1 MEYSDITIL
10 YEDNHIIVVVK
21 PPGILSQSDGTD
33 KQDML
38 SLLKEYI
45 KNKYQK
51 PGNVYLGLVH
61 RLDLN
66 VGGIMVYAKT
76 SKAASRLFEAMKD
89 HDFSKEYFAVIE
101 ADLPV
106 GESKILEDFLGK
118 DENEK
123 KALITNPE
131 KGKYAKLEY
140 EVIDNCKINNKS
152 LSLVKINLMS
162 GRFHQIRIQFA
173 SRGMPLFGD
182 TKYGHRYRTNNREL
196 GLFAYS
202 LSFPHPV
209 SKDTLSYSSNPTQN
223 VFQQFGYFKSRE
235 LV

>member
-1 MEYSDITIL
+1 MEYIEINVL

-21 PPGILSQSDGTD
+21 PPGVLSQSDGSE

-38 SLLKEYI
+38 TLIKEYL

-66 VGGIMVYAKT
+66 VGGVMVYAKT
-76 SKAASRLFEAMKD
+76 SKAASRLSEAMRV
-89 HDFSKEYFAVIE
+89 HDFSKAYYAVIE
-101 ADLPV
+101 ANLPI
-106 GESKILEDFLGK
+106 GESSMLEDYLGK

-131 KGKYAKLEY
+131 QGKYAKLEY
-140 EVIDNCKINNKS
+140 EVIENFTTNNKV
-152 LSLVKINLMS
+152 LSLIKINLMS
-162 GRFHQIRIQFA
+162 GRFHQIRVQFA

-182 TKYGHRYRTNNREL
+182 TKYGHRIRTNNRDL

-209 SKDTLSYSSNPTQN
+209 SKEEMLYTTNPTQTI
-223 VFQQFGYFKSRE
+223 FTQFNFFKNRE
-235 LV
+235 